1 MGSMIPFPDHS
12 QSPRNCYQAAM
23 GKQAISMYALS
34 HLVRTD
40 TITHVL
46 TYPQKPLV
54 TTRAAEMMGFNAM
67 PSGINAI
74 VAVACYTGFNQEDS
88 IILNS

>member
-1 MGSMIPFPDHS
+1 MMMGIMGSIIPFPDHS

-46 TYPQKPLV
+46 TYPQNFV
-54 TTRAAEMMGFNAM
+54 TYAAETQFNDM
-67 PSGINAI
+67 PS
-74 VAVACYTGFNQEDS
+74 ER
-88 IILNS
+88 